1 MRGLSI
7 VRPSAKRKHEKEEV
21 FGEFLRE
28 FFVDGF
34 SMKMRGTLKRAKL
47 APSCQLRKFLESW
60 QNPCCQALFLG
71 MCLIGWQ
78 SASIMEKFFMVVT
91 KLGKQLLHVEKLENK
106 FAIDCISRM

>member
-7 VRPSAKRKHEKEEV
+7 VWPSAKRKHEKEEV

-34 SMKMRGTLKRAKL
+34 SKKMRGTLKRAKL

-60 QNPCCQALFLG
+60 QNPYCQALFLG
-71 MCLIGWQ
+71 MCLI
-78 SASIMEKFFMVVT
+78 SAGIMEKLFMVVT

-106 FAIDCISRM
+106 FAIDCI

>member
-71 MCLIGWQ
+71 TCLIGWQ
-78 SASIMEKFFMVVT
+78 SAGIMEKLFMVVT
-91 KLGKQLLHVEKLENK
+91 KLGKQLRHVEKLENK

>member
-7 VRPSAKRKHEKEEV
+7 ARPSAKRKHEKEEV

-71 MCLIGWQ
+71 MCLIEWQ
-78 SASIMEKFFMVVT
+78 SGSIIVKIFTIVK
-91 KLGKQLLHVEKLENK
+91 KLGKQLLHVEKLIVYEECSPA
-106 FAIDCISRM
+106 F